1 MKIFYAVQATGN
13 GHISRAMELLPYL
26 SNYGSVDVFLSGSN
40 SSLNSDLPVLLRS
53 KGLSLFYTHSGGLDL
68 KRIAKS
74 LSPIEVYQTA
84 KKLPVEHYDLI
95 LNDFEAI
102 CALSCRIKNKAAV
115 HFGHQASFT
124 SGRVPRPENKS
135 KVGEFILKK
144 FAHSALNIGLHFR
157 AYDDFILP
165 PVIKSEI
172 WNATPENGNYICV
185 YLPSYSDQEIYKYLQ
200 QIKGQQFEVFSK
212 EVKVSEQRGNCTF
225 IPVDKDRFN
234 QSLIC
239 CSGII
244 TNAGFETPAEAMY
257 LNKKLLVI
265 PIGGQY
271 EQKCNAAAL
280 QHLGPV
286 VVDKITPGFCQQI
299 IQWLEA
305 PAPQYDRSFYCPT
318 DTIVDQMMQ
327 TVRTK
332 ILH

>member
-26 SNYGSVDVFLSGSN
+26 SNYGAVDIFLSGSN
-40 SSLNSDLPVLLRS
+40 SSLNSELPVLLRS
-53 KGLSLFYTHSGGLDL
+53 KGLSLFYNHSGALDL
-68 KRIAKS
+68 KRIAQN
-74 LSPIEVYQTA
+74 LAPIEVYKTA
-84 KKLPVEHYDLI
+84 KNLPVDQYDLVI
-95 LNDFEAI
+95 NDFEAI
-102 CALSCRIKNKAAV
+102 CAISCRIKNKASV

-124 SGRVPRPENKS
+124 SHLVPRPENKS
-135 KVGEFILKK
+135 TVGEFILKN
-144 FAHSALNIGLHFR
+144 FARSSINIGLHFQ

-172 WNATPENGNYICV
+172 WNAQPEDGNYVCV

-212 EVKVSEQRGNCTF
+212 EVKGIERRGNCTF
-225 IPVDKDRFN
+225 IPVDKERFN
-234 QSLIC
+234 QSLIHC
-239 CSGII
+239 AGII

-271 EQKCNAAAL
+271 EQKCNAAAM
-280 QHLGPV
+280 QQLGPT
-286 VVDKITPGFCQQI
+286 VVDKISPDFCQQI
-299 IQWLEA
+299 NDWLHEKT
-305 PAPQYDRSFYCPT
+305 PQYNRSFYLPT
-318 DTIVDQMMQ
+318 ATIVDQMMQ
-327 TVRTK
+327 QVTAK

>member
-13 GHISRAMELLPYL
+13 GHISRAMELLPHL
-26 SNYGSVDVFLSGSN
+26 NNYGDVAVFLSGSN
-40 SSLNSDLPVLLRS
+40 SSLNSELPVLLRS
-53 KGLSLFYTHSGGLDL
+53 KGLSLFYNHSGALDL
-68 KRIAKS
+68 KRIAKN
-74 LSPIEVYQTA
+74 LAPIEVYKTA
-84 KKLPVEHYDLI
+84 KSLPVDQYDLVI
-95 LNDFEAI
+95 NDFEAI

-124 SGRVPRPENKS
+124 SDQVPRPENKS
-135 KVGEFILKK
+135 TVGEFILKN
-144 FAHSALNIGLHFR
+144 FARSPLNIGLHFR

-172 WNATPENGNYICV
+172 WHAAPGEGNYICV

-200 QIKGQQFEVFSK
+200 QITGQKFEIFSK
-212 EVKVSEQRGNCTF
+212 EIKTVKEKGNCTF
-225 IPVDKDRFN
+225 IPVNKERFN
-234 QSLIC
+234 QSLIHC
-239 CSGII
+239 AGII

-280 QHLGPV
+280 KHLGPT
-286 VVDKITPGFCQQI
+286 VVDKISPYFCEQINNWLQAPTPR
-299 IQWLEA
+299 
-305 PAPQYDRSFYCPT
+305 YDTSFYLPT
-318 DTIVDQMMQ
+318 ATIVAQMIQ
-327 TVRTK
+327 QVTAK